1 MNSKNEGIKNMK
13 KKNRKVKEEMPGNS
27 CLPTSISACIP
38 KCLWAPFIH
47 TYKYVYTIDIGEQTK
62 YAIKKTA

>member
-1 MNSKNEGIKNMK
+1 MK
-13 KKNRKVKEEMPGNS
+13 INIVKEEMPGNS

-38 KCLWAPFIH
+38 KWLQA
-47 TYKYVYTIDIGEQTK
+47 TYILICTYVYTIDTCEQTK